1 MDLENKDELNV
12 ETSEE
17 VSAEEVTIEE
27 TKAEETTEEVK
38 AEEPA
43 EELQPE
49 EGKPSKRRSRGTKKP
64 RIETIEEKP
73 QSEWTEQVV
82 QINRV
87 TKVVKGG
94 KKLSFRAIVIV
105 GNKKGQ
111 VGIGC
116 AKASE
121 VIIAIQKAIADGRK
135 NLITVP
141 IFKTTIPH
149 PISGKSGAGAVMLR
163 PASQGTG
170 IIAGGAVRPVLE
182 LAGIENILAKSLGSK
197 SPLNAAY
204 ATINALKALTPF
216 NEVAKKRGLTM
227 AELLN

>member
-1 MDLENKDELNV
+1 MENNEELKAEV
-12 ETSEE
+12 VEETSTE
-17 VSAEEVTIEE
+17 VAQE
-27 TKAEETTEEVK
+27 TPAAEETAEVTEAV
-38 AEEPA
+38 AEEKPA
-43 EELQPE
+43 KSRRGR
-49 EGKPSKRRSRGTKKP
+49 GKKQK
-64 RIETIEEKP
+64 IETVAEEKP
-73 QSEWTEQVV
+73 QSEWTENVV
-82 QINRV
+82 QISRV

-135 NLITVP
+135 NVISVP

-149 PISGKSGAGAVMLR
+149 PVQAKSGAGCVMLR

-170 IIAGGAVRPVLE
+170 IIAGGAVRSVLE

-197 SPLNAAY
+197 APLNAAY
-204 ATINALKALTPF
+204 ATFEALKSLTTF
-216 NEVAKKRGLTM
+216 GEMAKKRGLSM
-227 AELLN
+227 AEFLN

>member
-1 MDLENKDELNV
+1 MTEENKELEV
-12 ETSEE
+12 ASEE
-17 VSAEEVTIEE
+17 VV
-27 TKAEETTEEVK
+27 AEETAEVVEETEEVVEDVTEEVAEVVEEK
-38 AEEPA
+38 AT
-43 EELQPE
+43 
-49 EGKPSKRRSRGTKKP
+49 KKSRGRKKK
-64 RIETIEEKP
+64 IETREEKP
-73 QSEWTEQVV
+73 VSEWTEQVV
-82 QINRV
+82 QISRV

-111 VGIGC
+111 VGVGC
-116 AKASE
+116 AKAAE

-149 PISGKSGAGAVMLR
+149 PITGRSGAGAVMLR

-170 IIAGGAVRPVLE
+170 IIAGGAVRSVLE
-182 LAGIENILAKSLGSK
+182 LAGIENILSKSLGSN
-197 SPLNAAY
+197 SPLNAVN
-204 ATINALKALTPF
+204 ATLEALKSLTPF
-216 NEVAKKRGLTM
+216 SEIAKKRGMTV

>member
-1 MDLENKDELNV
+1 MTEEIKNEATEEIVSEV
-12 ETSEE
+12 EVVEE
-17 VSAEEVTIEE
+17 VIEE
-27 TKAEETTEEVK
+27 IVEEIAVEDVVEAAADEKSTKRA
-38 AEEPA
+38 
-43 EELQPE
+43 
-49 EGKPSKRRSRGTKKP
+49 RSRKKK
-64 RIETIEEKP
+64 IETKEEKP
-73 QSEWTEQVV
+73 ESEWKEQVV
-82 QINRV
+82 QISRV

-111 VGIGC
+111 VGVGC
-116 AKASE
+116 AKAAE

-149 PISGKSGAGAVMLR
+149 PIKARSGAGAVVLR

-170 IIAGGAVRPVLE
+170 IIAGGAVRSVLE
-182 LAGIENILAKSLGSK
+182 LAGIENILSNSLGSN
-197 SPLNAAY
+197 SPLNAAN
-204 ATINALKALTPF
+204 ATLDALQSLRQF
-216 NEVAKKRGLTM
+216 NDVAKKRGLTM

>member
-1 MDLENKDELNV
+1 MDLENKEEMVSEVTETTV
-12 ETSEE
+12 ETTDAAVEE
-17 VSAEEVTIEE
+17 VVVEENTAED
-27 TKAEETTEEVK
+27 K
-38 AEEPA
+38 
-43 EELQPE
+43 Q
-49 EGKPSKRRSRGTKKP
+49 SRRKSRGRKQK
-64 RIETIEEKP
+64 IETSDEKP
-73 QSEWTEQVV
+73 QSEWTERVV
-82 QINRV
+82 QIRRV

-94 KKLSFRAIVIV
+94 KKLSFRAVVIV

-111 VGIGC
+111 VGVGC

-149 PISGKSGAGAVMLR
+149 PITGRSGSGEVMLK

-170 IIAGGAVRPVLE
+170 IIAGGSVRLVLE
-182 LAGIENILAKSLGSK
+182 LAGIENILSKSLGSK

-204 ATINALKALTPF
+204 ATIEALKSLTPF
-216 NEVAKKRGLTM
+216 SEVAARRGLTL
-227 AELLN
+227 AQLLN